1 MRIVSWQRV
10 LTDHQ
15 SHTLRALQEVA
26 GEPVFIIS
34 GVKVLK
40 ERKGQGWT
48 EPDTTGLDVRYLPSS
63 GWWRGGVSVLQKNP
77 DAIHLFNG
85 LWGDRRFFFFLLEAQ
100 RRGIKTGLVT
110 EPYSEVATGYLNEE
124 FALKSHLKVILRP
137 WLYRLAGFLVAKRL
151 CATFAISEKAV
162 RQFLQIGVRKECM
175 FPFGYFVPAMNN
187 DGRKPPERAQGLQ
200 LVFIGSLIKR
210 KGIQTLV
217 EAMKACR
224 KQGVD
229 VSLDVYG
236 PGDGSMLASMEAVRY
251 GGVIPFGETQRVI
264 AGYDLLVLPSLYD
277 GWGVVVNEAL
287 LQGVP
292 VLVSDQVGARALVEK
307 SGAGAVVTAGDA
319 VALAACLK
327 DISLHVDQW
336 QIWKDAAAVF
346 REYLMPEA
354 AARYMYDCV
363 LYAVREA
370 DNKPENPWYLA

>member
-1 MRIVSWQRV
+1 MKIVSWQSV

-26 GEPVFIIS
+26 GEPVVIIS

-63 GWWRGGVSVLQKNP
+63 GWWREGVSILQEDP
-77 DAIHLFNG
+77 LAIHLFNG

-124 FALKSHLKVILRP
+124 STLKNHVKVILRP
-137 WLYRLAGFLVAKRL
+137 WLYRLAGFLVAKKL
-151 CATFAISEKAV
+151 HAVFAISEKAV
-162 RQFLQIGVRKECM
+162 QQFLKIGVRKECM
-175 FPFGYFVPAMNN
+175 FPFGYFVPAMEN
-187 DGRKPPERAQGLQ
+187 DRREPPEQVPGLR
-200 LVFIGSLIKR
+200 LVFVGSLIKR

-217 EAMKACR
+217 EAMKACHE
-224 KQGVD
+224 QGVD

-236 PGDGSMLASMEAVRY
+236 PGDESMLASAEAVRY
-251 GGVIPFGETQRVI
+251 RGVIPFGEAQRVI
-264 AGYDLLVLPSLYD
+264 AAYDLLVLPSLYD

-292 VLVSDQVGARALVEK
+292 ALVSDQVGARALVEK
-307 SGAGAVVTAGDA
+307 SGAGAVVTADDA
-319 VALAACLK
+319 VALAAYLK
-327 DISLHVDQW
+327 DLSLHADRLRV
-336 QIWKDAAAVF
+336 WKGAADTF
-346 REYLMPEA
+346 RTCLMPEVG
-354 AARYMYDCV
+354 ARYLYDGVC
-363 LYAVREA
+363 YTAQEA
-370 DNKPENPWYLA
+370 NKKPENPWYIV